1 MTKLIS
7 LMISTLLCLM
17 MMQSETIMSL
27 EATSALDN
35 IQVVGEKFEED
46 NEITSLL
53 QEIENKYTKILAS
66 SQLVIEE
73 ILRGSSMDSYA
84 INGGGSSNQKI
95 NLNEDL
101 YLSENIEFNEKSEIV
116 AEGYN
121 IYIMPK
127 FHLALNQCVSLTNV
141 INENEDEHLKTK
153 WSAFLSNSKTSTSIS
168 ELKQELKEINDYS
181 NRQLIT
187 TQNSF
192 YTSISEVFD
201 FILDIKEP
209 VPTITINHPDFS
221 ISLWGASIYVS
232 NQAILH
238 LNQGNIAYDG
248 INNKTDSVIEVESGG
263 KIIGTSLTYDESD
276 PLANVEYASIM
287 NYSSVGVTIAYGDEN
302 PDVIQLSNLNLHSN
316 GEAFFSSRSPLY
328 LNSLD
333 LTSSKELAHLS
344 IVKDSVNVVLD
355 QCSLDEEVMI
365 DKDSTYQVERE
376 FSKQL
381 TQSEIEINQENV
393 DDYLGVLPTSLSME
407 LVPIENEEYG
417 KLSDVFK
424 KIIQEHNE
432 YTTPFFQYTGMT
444 NANETQ
450 VILTPAVEED
460 IQHNAALDPYLE
472 KIRINLNYVDLP
484 IKSKYFNATYE
495 TETKYL
501 KYSYYLHA
509 FTNFTPYLYHPTLE
523 QTVQID
529 DFKDHPEFLI
539 NLNSTVN
546 QYQEEWVEYDGINL
560 YEGSQLRLVF
570 SDARFYGE
578 AIDIPV
584 FSDGELPRPPKP
596 DGSDDDDTGETTG
609 GGGRDEVDREPEPD
623 LELTENEPGLALTE
637 KEPIEEKPV
646 IEDPILEIPKSD
658 ANKEIEI
665 SIVDNGNNPIAE
677 KEPLTPVKNEE
688 ILKEIVKEEKE
699 QQVNNTGEIKKQA
712 ETSEEKMSFMN
723 RVRSTIENTFEVLV
737 DGLNKIVSFV
747 VEGVNHFIDW
757 LMSFI
762 F

>member
-1 MTKLIS
+1 MTKFIS
-7 LMISTLLCLM
+7 LMIATLLCLM
-17 MMQSETIMSL
+17 MTQSEVIMSL
-27 EATSALDN
+27 EVKNTSEND
-35 IQVVGEKFEED
+35 QVMGENFEED
-46 NEITSLL
+46 NGMSSLL
-53 QEIENKYTKILAS
+53 REIEKKYTKILAS
-66 SQLVIEE
+66 SQLVIED
-73 ILRGSSMDSYA
+73 ILWDSSIDSYA
-84 INGGGSSNQKI
+84 INGGGSDQGIYLKD
-95 NLNEDL
+95 DL
-101 YLSENIEFNEKSEIV
+101 YLFESIEFSEKSEIV
-116 AEGYN
+116 AEDYN

-127 FHLALNQCVSLTNV
+127 FHLALNQCESLTNV
-141 INENEDEHLKTK
+141 INENEDEHLKTL
-153 WSAFLSNSKTSTSIS
+153 WSNLLSNSKTSTSIS
-168 ELKQELKEINDYS
+168 ELKQELKEIKYYS
-181 NRQLIT
+181 SSQALT
-187 TQNSF
+187 TQDSF
-192 YTSISEVFD
+192 YTSISEVFN
-201 FILDIKEP
+201 FILAIDES
-209 VPTITINHPDFS
+209 VPTITINHTDFS
-221 ISLWGASIYVS
+221 IRLWGASIYVS
-232 NQAILH
+232 NQATLH

-263 KIIGTSLTYDESD
+263 KIIGTSLAYDESAS
-276 PLANVEYASIM
+276 LASVEYASIM
-287 NYSSVGVTIAYGDEN
+287 NYSSVGVTIAYDDEN
-302 PDVIQLSNLNLHSN
+302 TDVIQLSNLNLHSN

-472 KIRINLNYVDLP
+472 KIRINLKYVDLP
-484 IKSKYFNATYE
+484 IKSKYFNATYD
-495 TETKYL
+495 TETKCL

-509 FTNFTPYLYHPTLE
+509 FTNFTPYLDHPTLE

-529 DFKDHPEFLI
+529 DFKDHPEILI
-539 NLNSTVN
+539 NLNSTIN
-546 QYQEEWVEYDGINL
+546 QYYEEWVEYEGTNL
-560 YEGSQLRLVF
+560 YEGSRLRLVF
-570 SDARFYGE
+570 TDARFYGE
-578 AIDIPV
+578 SIDIPII
-584 FSDGELPRPPKP
+584 SNGELPKPPKP
-596 DGSDDDDTGETTG
+596 AGSDDDDTGETTG